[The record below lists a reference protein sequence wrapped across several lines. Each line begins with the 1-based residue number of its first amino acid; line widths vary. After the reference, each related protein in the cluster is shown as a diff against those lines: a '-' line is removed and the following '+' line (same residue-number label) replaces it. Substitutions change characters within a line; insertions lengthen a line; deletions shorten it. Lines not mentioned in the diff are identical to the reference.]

1 MSKPTQISSL
11 PTSGGPAADVVIGH
25 AGDYRRLS
33 GDKHRGGMDSMN
45 RAGAAGISYDGR
57 TTAENEPLHILEKPI
72 PFGPK
77 RQALTLEY
85 IRTRY
90 NQNATDIV
98 IDPRVVVIH
107 WTGSFHAAF
116 TFAAFYPEALPFW
129 RRDIRSGGR
138 VNVSAHFLVDRD
150 GRTFRLMPEN
160 WMARHVIG
168 LNPVAIGIENVGG
181 PTRPLTDAQ
190 LRSNARLV
198 RYLVARHRGI
208 EFLIGHCEYGRFRG
222 TTLWKERDPAYF
234 TVKQDPGQ
242 AFMARLRAEVNDLSL
257 TARPDSP

>member
-1 MSKPTQISSL
+1 
-11 PTSGGPAADVVIGH
+11 
-25 AGDYRRLS
+25 
-33 GDKHRGGMDSMN
+33 MDPLN
-45 RAGAAGISYDGR
+45 RAGVTGISNDR
-57 TTAENEPLHILEKPI
+57 RATPENEPLHILEKPI
-72 PFGPK
+72 PFGAK

-85 IRTRY
+85 IRAHY
-90 NQNATDIV
+90 NPNATDIV

-116 TFAAFYPEALPFW
+116 TFATFYPEALPFW
-129 RRDIRSGGR
+129 RRDIQSGGR

-150 GRTFRLMPEN
+150 GTTFRLMPET

-181 PTRPLTDAQ
+181 QTRPLNDAQ
-190 LRSNARLV
+190 LRSNAKLV

-208 EFLIGHCEYGRFRG
+208 EFLIGHCEYGQFRG

-234 TVKQDPGQ
+234 TAKQDPGQ
-242 AFMARLRAEVNDLSL
+242 DFMARLRAEVKELSL
-257 TARPDSP
+257 TARPDSA